1 MPDEEWYAA
10 IQRNYG
16 KSLQEMTNE
25 ELVEN
30 HEQLFPIDGY
40 YYHAL
45 ELFFWDELKRRGLK

>member
-1 MPDEEWYAA
+1 MRDEEWYAA
-10 IQRNYG
+10 IQKVYG

-30 HEQLFPIDGY
+30 HGRLFPIDNY

-45 ELFFWDELKRRGLK
+45 EIFFWNELKRRGLV

>member
-16 KSLQEMTNE
+16 KSLQEMTN
-25 ELVEN
+25 
-30 HEQLFPIDGY
+30 EQLFPIDGY

>member
-1 MPDEEWYAA
+1 MRDEEWYAA
-10 IQRNYG
+10 IQKVYG

-30 HEQLFPIDGY
+30 HGRLFTIDNY

-45 ELFFWDELKRRGLK
+45 EIFFWNELKRRGLV